1 MPKALS
7 SESIV
12 YQCWVLDSIG
22 SKGCIGDIESFKLH
36 LRSTNISYLRFHIVC
51 QCWVDLIGSR
61 EILRD
66 IQTLS
71 QIKKRKPSFLSQFK
85 KNIHCVSVFSVEW
98 TPLDLRDASGDIES
112 YSNFI
117 SGQENINCV
126 STLSQIKKR
135 DISTLSQIKKT
146 FIVYQCWVL
155 SGLNWI

>member
-7 SESIV
+7 SKSIV

-51 QCWVDLIGSR
+51 QCWVDSIGSEGCIGR
-61 EILRD
+61 YWELFKLYPRSRKENIQLYLR
-66 IQTLS
+66 S
-71 QIKKRKPSFLSQFK
+71 RKTFIVYQCWVLT
-85 KNIHCVSVFSVEW
+85 VEW

-117 SGQENINCV
+117 SGQEKEHFHFILNKKKHSKV
-126 STLSQIKKR
+126 SIEIT
-135 DISTLSQIKKT
+135 T
-146 FIVYQCWVL
+146 F
-155 SGLNWI
+155 